1 MEKINL
7 KLAEVVSLA
16 IELNGNPQN
25 PESEYKGILNEK
37 MSLTTRYWLNQ
48 INKEVSEEKV
58 VVDKF
63 RDELVAKYGD
73 ANEDGSISLPA
84 FIQEEVDGKTLQK
97 LNPSFIE
104 FQKEFE
110 TLLNQEKEFSYKPLT
125 LAEVEN
131 IQTSENCPIF
141 LKLLIA

>member
-58 VVDKF
+58 IVDK
-63 RDELVAKYGD
+63 LVLY
-73 ANEDGSISLPA
+73 L
-84 FIQEEVDGKTLQK
+84 FK
-97 LNPSFIE
+97 LRMMQI
-104 FQKEFE
+104 
-110 TLLNQEKEFSYKPLT
+110 LLAQNRHYN
-125 LAEVEN
+125 A
-131 IQTSENCPIF
+131 
-141 LKLLIA
+141 LLY